1 MGTDRTGLVRQF
13 RNLTRSLDLA
23 EGARACFRRSGAVLN
38 LSTALRLGRVSNL
51 PTVWTNVLV
60 GVVLA
65 GGVVSDSR
73 LPLLLLAL
81 SLFYVGGMFLN
92 DAFDREFD
100 AKHRPER
107 PIPSGRVS
115 AREVFLLGFGMLVVG
130 TAGVAAASRGP
141 DGIPAWRALASSA
154 GLAGSIVFYNAHH
167 KGNPLSPLVM
177 GLCRVFVVFTAA
189 FSVAVVLPSLVFLAA
204 IALLCHLIGLTYIA
218 KQEHLDRIGNLWPLG
233 FLVVPVLY
241 GAVLAGSA
249 PVVWVPLML
258 YVAVLLFALHLLR
271 RRARGDVPRAVVTLI
286 ACMSLL
292 DSVVLAGS
300 GQIWPAALASL
311 AFLMTL
317 ALQRWV
323 SGT

>member
-1 MGTDRTGLVRQF
+1 M
-13 RNLTRSLDLA
+13 
-23 EGARACFRRSGAVLN
+23 N
-38 LSTALRLGRVSNL
+38 LSMALRLGRVSNL
-51 PTVWTNVLV
+51 PTVWTNALV
-60 GVVLA
+60 GVLLA
-65 GGVVSDSR
+65 GGVVSDSH

-107 PIPSGRVS
+107 PISSGQVS
-115 AREVFLLGFGMLVVG
+115 AREVFIIGFGMLIVG
-130 TAGVAAASRGP
+130 AVGVAAASRGP
-141 DGIPAWRALASSA
+141 DGMPAWRALVSSA
-154 GLAGSIVFYNAHH
+154 GLAGAIVFYNAHH

-177 GLCRVFVVFTAA
+177 GLCRVFVVLTAA
-189 FSVAVVLPSLVFLAA
+189 FSVAVVLPTSVFLAA

-241 GAVLAGSA
+241 GVVLAVSIPA
-249 PVVWVPLML
+249 AWVPLMF
-258 YVAVLLFALHLLR
+258 YAAVLLFALYLLR

-300 GQIWPAALASL
+300 GQIWPAVLAIF
-311 AFLMTL
+311 AFLLTL